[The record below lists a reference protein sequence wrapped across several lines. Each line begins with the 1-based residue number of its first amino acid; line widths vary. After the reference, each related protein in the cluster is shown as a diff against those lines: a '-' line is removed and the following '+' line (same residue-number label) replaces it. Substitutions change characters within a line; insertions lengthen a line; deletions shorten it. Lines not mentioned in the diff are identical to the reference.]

1 MDNTSPCYECKE
13 NCSECGLIGQIK
25 SLKVI
30 EDVMDKYLDKNEE
43 IEINNAIEKL
53 SNIGINLADTQGER
67 EFYKIGFRDGFEYQK
82 NKSSENPS
90 TVKKITKDLP

>member
-1 MDNTSPCYECKE
+1 MSKIQEKV
-13 NCSECGLIGQIK
+13 GQSDGGVNGSGHI
-25 SLKVI
+25 
-30 EDVMDKYLDKNEE
+30 MDKYLDKNEE

-82 NKSSENPS
+82 NKSSENPE
-90 TVKKITKDLP
+90 TVKKISKDLP